1 MAKTYIEEIVKAVAT
16 ILMAIWSLI
25 QLKKGDNE

>member
-1 MAKTYIEEIVKAVAT
+1 MAKEYIEEIVKAVAT

-25 QLKKGDNE
+25 KIKKGE

>member
-1 MAKTYIEEIVKAVAT
+1 MAKEYIEEIIKAVAT

-25 QLKKGDNE
+25 KIKQGEK

>member
-1 MAKTYIEEIVKAVAT
+1 MAKEYIEDIVKAVAT

-25 QLKKGDNE
+25 KLKKGE

>member
-1 MAKTYIEEIVKAVAT
+1 MAKEYIEEIIKAVAT

-25 QLKKGDNE
+25 KLKKED

>member
-1 MAKTYIEEIVKAVAT
+1 MAKEYIEEIVKAIAT

-25 QLKKGDNE
+25 KLKKGE

>member
-1 MAKTYIEEIVKAVAT
+1 MAKEYIEEIIKAVAA

-25 QLKKGDNE
+25 KLKKED

>member
-1 MAKTYIEEIVKAVAT
+1 MAKQYIEEIIKAIAT

-25 QLKKGDNE
+25 KIKKGEE